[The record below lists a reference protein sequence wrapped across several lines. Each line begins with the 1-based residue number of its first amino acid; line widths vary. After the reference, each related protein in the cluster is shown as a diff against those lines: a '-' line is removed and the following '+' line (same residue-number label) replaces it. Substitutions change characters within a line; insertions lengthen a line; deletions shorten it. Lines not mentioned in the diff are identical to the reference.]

1 MGKILKTIIW
11 IVVVVLVVWGIYSLS
26 TRESSVDLGNEPIK
40 IGWIGPLTG
49 NVATWGEGMKNVF
62 SLAIKE
68 INNDGGIDGHE
79 LQVIYEDGKCNGKDA
94 ATAMQKL
101 ANIDQVEV
109 VVGGFCSSESIS
121 SVPIAEQAKVFMIS
135 AGSSSPYLTG
145 ISQYFARNYPSD
157 SSQSTILANI
167 AYNNK
172 NWKNIAII
180 QEQTDYAQALYETFE
195 EEFESMGGTV
205 VINEKFKVGDTDFKT
220 SLAKIKN
227 QNPNA
232 VFLLTQSGPAAAQ
245 IAKQMVELSWN
256 IPLMASDALI
266 TDTETISKNPDV
278 LEGTIGAVFGTNPD
292 NQKFQ
297 NLISLYQEKYGKELP
312 YQSYAQTYYDAA
324 FLVKEGIESV
334 GNNGKSLAKW
344 IRTIKDWQGAAG
356 SVTIKENGD
365 LKGGLSPRIIRNGE
379 IVPYER

>member
-1 MGKILKTIIW
+1 MSKGIKIIIW
-11 IVVVVLVVWGIYSLS
+11 LVVVVLVVWGIYSLS

-109 VVGGFCSSESIS
+109 VVGGFCSGESIS

-135 AGSSSPYLTG
+135 AGSSSPDLTG